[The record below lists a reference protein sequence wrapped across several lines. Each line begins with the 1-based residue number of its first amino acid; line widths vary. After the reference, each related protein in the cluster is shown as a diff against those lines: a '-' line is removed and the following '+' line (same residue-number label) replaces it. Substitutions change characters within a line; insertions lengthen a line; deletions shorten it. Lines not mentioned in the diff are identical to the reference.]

1 MTKNPARWAEEQTN
15 NYIEFQ
21 CNWGEKEPTSIH
33 KDGATMSLVVPGQ

>member
-21 CNWGEKEPTSIH
+21 ELGEKEPTSIH